1 MEKREVIL
9 YCDLHGHSKKE
20 NIFMYGCDGGDRCK
34 ALYLQQRIFPLM
46 LSKNCPDKVSTFKI
60 FTLLHIV
67 HVRQQIVLVS
77 KLLYYLLILTD
88 VYN

>member
-20 NIFMYGCDGGDRCK
+20 NIFMYGCGGSDRSK

-46 LSKNCPDKVSTFKI
+46 MSKNCPDKVSCF
-60 FTLLHIV
+60 
-67 HVRQQIVLVS
+67 R
-77 KLLYYLLILTD
+77 ILTFPLLNG
-88 VYN
+88 VHAGQ